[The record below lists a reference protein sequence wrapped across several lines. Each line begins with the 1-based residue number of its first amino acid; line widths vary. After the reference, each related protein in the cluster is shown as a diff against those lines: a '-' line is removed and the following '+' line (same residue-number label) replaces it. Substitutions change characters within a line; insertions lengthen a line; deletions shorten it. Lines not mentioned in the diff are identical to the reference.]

1 MYTSS
6 CETVSNS
13 RVATMEYIMVK
24 ILAILCS
31 GRKKGYTA
39 TLLAEAVKAAAAVSD
54 EINVDTVYLHDYSFG
69 PCTSC
74 FNCIR
79 DSEHRCILNDD
90 FGKKGQGALF
100 LKVKEANGWILA
112 DPVHMWGPTAQC
124 HLFIERCYPF
134 IWSGGLEGMP
144 FASISCATNQGMH
157 MLASREICKWAF
169 TFGMRYIDGLAVHAS
184 HFQESLT
191 EAGYLGEKLAQAA
204 LSDAKEGRRKFS
216 DDEERYLYYADKPWS
231 AFIPYMEN
239 LSQGSFRWQAS
250 LIEKAL
256 RQRTFSN
263 QEAIGLLEKASEEF
277 QNAVKYY
284 NLNDY
289 ENANGHLVKASSFW
303 THATWKEFLEEQV
316 IGSAP
321 PEVYRPLPDA

>member
-1 MYTSS
+1 
-6 CETVSNS
+6 
-13 RVATMEYIMVK
+13 MEYIMVK

-79 DSEHRCILNDD
+79 DLEHRCILNDD